1 MRSQFASDIFF
12 SHHYL
17 SEFYFQI
24 PHRIIDMKFWGEIWN
39 INDYLKQMSKCPFQE
54 EITFMVLA

>member
-1 MRSQFASDIFF
+1 MRSQFSSDIFLTSLF
-12 SHHYL
+12 VW
-17 SEFYFQI
+17 FYFQI

>member
-1 MRSQFASDIFF
+1 MHSQFSSDIFF
-12 SHHYL
+12 TSL
-17 SEFYFQI
+17 FFWFYFQI
-24 PHRIIDMKFWGEIWN
+24 LHRIIDMKFWGEIWN